1 MGLELD
7 YEIVITGCGP
17 AGIQAALHAGRRKHK
32 VLILGK
38 PEESAL
44 WNAHIENYFGF
55 PEKVE
60 GRVLLEAGLEGIKR
74 IGVGILEEDVVK
86 IEPQEI
92 GFKVVTEKERNFLGL
107 SLILAMG
114 IKRKKRIFKEEQ
126 KFVGRGLSYCADCDA
141 WFYRGKVVCVIGE
154 GSSAIHG
161 AKLLKTLASEV
172 YFYSLKP
179 LDEEQRLELEERGI
193 RILSKKP
200 QEIVGEAEV
209 KGLRFE
215 DGSIL
220 SLEGIFI
227 EIGAKGPLELLAPL
241 GIELDRET
249 FSYVKVDRQMRTN
262 LEGVFACGDL
272 TGPPFQLA
280 KAVGEG
286 CVAGISASDYVRMK
300 LKNQSLVKA

>member
-1 MGLELD
+1 MGLEFD
-7 YEIVITGCGP
+7 YEIIITGCGP
-17 AGIQAALHAGRRKHK
+17 AGVQAALHAGRRKHK
-32 VLILGK
+32 ILILGK

-60 GRVLLEAGLEGIKR
+60 GRILLEAGLESIRR
-74 IGVGILEEDVVK
+74 IGVESLEEDVVK
-86 IEPQEI
+86 IEPYEI
-92 GFKVVTEKERNFLGL
+92 GFKVVTEKEKNFLGL

-114 IKRKKRIFKEEQ
+114 IKRKRKIFKEEQ

-161 AKLLKTLASEV
+161 AKLLRTLAEEV
-172 YFYSLKP
+172 YFYSLRP
-179 LDEEQRLELEERGI
+179 LEDELKKELEEKGI
-193 RILSKKP
+193 KLLSKKP
-200 QEIVGEAEV
+200 IEIMGEAEV

-215 DGSIL
+215 DGDSL
-220 SLEGIFI
+220 SLDGVFI
-227 EIGAKGPLELLAPL
+227 EIGAKGPLELLGPL
-241 GIELDRET
+241 GIELDPET
-249 FSYVKVDRQMRTN
+249 FSYVKVDRQMQTSIK
-262 LEGVFACGDL
+262 GVFACGDL

-286 CVAGISASDYVRMK
+286 CVAGISASDYVRMR
-300 LKNQSLVKA
+300 LRNQSLVKS